1 MNAIFLILHFK
12 QKLMSVKSSIPNFIT
27 SLNLFCG
34 ALSTFFA
41 LNGSIDIAA
50 ILIFAGALF
59 DFTDGFAARLLKA
72 YSPMGKE
79 LDSLA
84 DMISF
89 GFAPMAILH
98 MMIKKVVLGDFFC
111 DFFQQDVANQI
122 IVLSPFVITV
132 FSGLRLAKFN
142 VDTRQSESFIGLT
155 TTATGLFLAS
165 LGFVFVHD
173 ENWLNDLILNQW
185 VLLAFVPIFSF
196 LLISEIPMFSL
207 KFKNFRLVPN
217 IDKYILLLSG
227 LLFIIW
233 LGMGGIAIVIALYV
247 IFSIVKLIFNRK

>member
-1 MNAIFLILHFK
+1 
-12 QKLMSVKSSIPNFIT
+12 MSIKSSIPNFIT

-34 ALSTFFA
+34 ALSAFFA
-41 LNGSIDIAA
+41 LNGRIDIAA
-50 ILIFAGALF
+50 ILVFAGALF
-59 DFTDGFAARLLKA
+59 DFTDGFAARMLNA

-98 MMIKKVVLGDFFC
+98 MMIKKVVLGDIHG
-111 DFFQQDVANQI
+111 DFFQQDLVNQI
-122 IVLSPFVITV
+122 IVLSPFIITV

-165 LGFVFVHD
+165 LGFVFVHS
-173 ENWLNDLILNQW
+173 ENWLNILIQNQW
-185 VLLAFVPIFSF
+185 LLVAFVPVFSF

-207 KFKNFRLVPN
+207 KFKNFKLLQN
-217 IDKYILLLSG
+217 IDKYILLVSG
-227 LLFIIW
+227 LLSIVW
-233 LGMGGIAIVIALYV
+233 LGVGGIAVVIALYV
-247 IFSIVKLIFNRK
+247 LFSIGRLIFKVR

>member
-1 MNAIFLILHFK
+1 MNAIFLISYFK
-12 QKLMSVKSSIPNFIT
+12 LNHMSIKSSVPNFIT
-27 SLNLFCG
+27 SLNLLCG
-34 ALSTFFA
+34 ALSAFFA
-41 LNGSIDIAA
+41 LNGRIDIAA

-59 DFTDGFAARLLKA
+59 DFTDGFAARMLKA

-98 MMIKKVVLGDFFC
+98 MMMKKIVFGDFSS
-111 DFFQQDVANQI
+111 DFFQQDVVNQM

-165 LGFVFVHD
+165 LGFVFVHG
-173 ENWLNDLILNQW
+173 ENWLNDLIQNQW
-185 VLLAFVPIFSF
+185 VLLAFVPVFSF
-196 LLISEIPMFSL
+196 LLVSEIPMFSL
-207 KFKNFRLVPN
+207 KFKNFKILPN

-233 LGMGGIAIVIALYV
+233 LGIGGIAIVIALYV
-247 IFSIVKLIFNRK
+247 VFSIVKLIFSNK

>member
-1 MNAIFLILHFK
+1 
-12 QKLMSVKSSIPNFIT
+12 MSIKNHIPNFIT

-34 ALSTFFA
+34 ALAAFYA
-41 LNGSIDIAA
+41 LIGKIDVAA
-50 ILIFAGALF
+50 LLIFMGALF
-59 DFTDGFAARLLKA
+59 DFMDGFVARMLKA

-89 GFAPMAILH
+89 GFAPICILH
-98 MMIKKVVLGDFFC
+98 VMIKQILTGNSGA
-111 DFFQQDVANQI
+111 DFFQLDFLSQA
-122 IVLSPFVITV
+122 IVLSPFIITV

-165 LGFVFVHD
+165 LGYVFLHGD
-173 ENWLNDLILNQW
+173 SWLHSIIQNQW
-185 VLLAFVPIFSF
+185 VLLVFVPLFSF

-207 KFKNFRLVPN
+207 KFKNFRPLQN
-217 IDKYILLLSG
+217 IDKYILLISSLV
-227 LLFIIW
+227 LIIW
-233 LGMGGIAIVIALYV
+233 LGIGGVAVTIVLYV
-247 IFSIVKLIFNRK
+247 IFSIVNLVVGKG

>member
-1 MNAIFLILHFK
+1 MKIK
-12 QKLMSVKSSIPNFIT
+12 QHIPNFIT

-34 ALSTFFA
+34 ALSVFA
-41 LNGSIDIAA
+41 AFHGFISEAA
-50 ILIFAGALF
+50 LLIFAGALF
-59 DFTDGFAARLLKA
+59 DFSDGFAARALKA

-89 GFAPMAILH
+89 GFAPMVILH
-98 MMIKKVVLGDFFC
+98 MMLKKVMLGSYEADFFKEETLT
-111 DFFQQDVANQI
+111 QI
-122 IVLSPFVITV
+122 ILIAPFVATV

-165 LGFVFVHD
+165 LGFVFAREGD
-173 ENWLNDLILNQW
+173 NWLFELLQNQW
-185 VLLAFVPIFSF
+185 LLLAFVPVFCF

-207 KFKNFRLVPN
+207 KFKNFSLIKN
-217 IDKYILLLSG
+217 LDKYALLVGG
-227 LLFIIW
+227 LCFIIW
-233 LGMGGIAIVIALYV
+233 LGVGGIAVTIALYV
-247 IFSIVKLIFNRK
+247 AFSLAKLVMKN